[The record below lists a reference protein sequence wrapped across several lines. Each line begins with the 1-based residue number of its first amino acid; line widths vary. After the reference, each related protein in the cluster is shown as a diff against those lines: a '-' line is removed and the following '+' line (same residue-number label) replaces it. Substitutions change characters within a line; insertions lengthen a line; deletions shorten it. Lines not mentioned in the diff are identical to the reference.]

1 MEKDSEVQANLR
13 GKDPRALIQ
22 SAWDKW
28 DEGHTRAISFLIES
42 SLFFQMISQTHV
54 IE

>member
-28 DEGHTRAISFLIES
+28 DRVTQEPFL
-42 SLFFQMISQTHV
+42 F
-54 IE
+54 